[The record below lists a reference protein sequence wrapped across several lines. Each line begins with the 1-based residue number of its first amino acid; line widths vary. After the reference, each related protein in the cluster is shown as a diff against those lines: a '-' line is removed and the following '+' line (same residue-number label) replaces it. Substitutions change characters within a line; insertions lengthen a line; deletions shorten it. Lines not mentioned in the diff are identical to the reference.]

1 MSEGW
6 TYKTEEHTYAVDKL
20 PEEAKALVEL
30 IINNDQEVRAIRRRL
45 AILEAAAIKLNES
58 VRNHLDD
65 SAIIEEDS
73 GGE

>member
-6 TYKTEEHTYAVDKL
+6 TYKTEENTYAVDKL
-20 PEEAKALVEL
+20 PQEAQALAEL
-30 IINNDQEVRAIRRRL
+30 IVNNDQEVRAMRRKL

-58 VRNHLDD
+58 IRNNLDD

>member
-6 TYKTEEHTYAVDKL
+6 TYTTEEHTYAVDKL
-20 PEEAKALVEL
+20 PEEAQALVEL
-30 IINNDQEVRAIRRRL
+30 VVHNDQEIRAMRRRL
-45 AILEAAAIKLNES
+45 TVLEAASIKINES
-58 VRNHLDD
+58 IRNHLDD

>member
-6 TYKTEEHTYAVDKL
+6 TYRTEEHTYAVDKL
-20 PEEAKALVEL
+20 PEEAQALVEL
-30 IINNDQEVRAIRRRL
+30 VVHNDQEVRAMRRRL
-45 AILEAAAIKLNES
+45 TVLEAASIKINES
-58 VRNHLDD
+58 IRDHLDD

>member
-6 TYKTEEHTYAVDKL
+6 TYRTEEHTYAVDKL
-20 PEEAKALVEL
+20 PEEAQALVEL
-30 IINNDQEVRAIRRRL
+30 VVHNDQEVRALRRRL
-45 AILEAAAIKLNES
+45 TVLEAASIKINES
-58 VRNHLDD
+58 IRDHLDD

>member
-6 TYKTEEHTYAVDKL
+6 TYRTEEHTYAVDKL
-20 PEEAKALVEL
+20 PEEAQALVEL
-30 IINNDQEVRAIRRRL
+30 VVHNDQEVRAMRRRL
-45 AILEAAAIKLNES
+45 TVLEAASIKINES
-58 VRNHLDD
+58 IRNHLDD